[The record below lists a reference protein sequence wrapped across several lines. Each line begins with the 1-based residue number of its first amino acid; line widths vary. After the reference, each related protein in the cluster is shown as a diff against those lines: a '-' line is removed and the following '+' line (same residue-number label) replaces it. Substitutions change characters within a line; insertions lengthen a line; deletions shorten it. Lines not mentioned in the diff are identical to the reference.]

1 MKEFGCEVVYDTH
14 SRFNNPA
21 GTVEP
26 GEIFFVNTE
35 LNTGKWLKSLNDVF
49 SNDKAEGPNVCV
61 CIKVAGAKPGDA
73 LAVKILDI
81 TPENMGYTGFE
92 GNYGL
97 QGLIKFRPWGLATKT
112 VSISDGYV
120 NWSSKLK
127 IPISP
132 MIGTLGTAPAIEEF
146 GNAWGGAHGANMDVQ
161 EVCAGTTIYLPVNV
175 EGALL
180 HVGDVHAIQGDA
192 EICYNGGIEC
202 RSRVKLQVELIHQP
216 PKRPC
221 IRMEDEQFIMTVC
234 CTRSLE
240 EAFYISAGE
249 ILDWMVDEYGFEYEE
264 AYLLMGQVLQARA
277 TQFVNPT
284 RSYICKFPKK
294 YLIASN

>member
-1 MKEFGCEVVYDTH
+1 MKEIGYEKVDSSH
-14 SRFNNPA
+14 SRFNSPA

-26 GEIFFVNTE
+26 GEVFYVNTE
-35 LNTGKWLKSLNDVF
+35 LNTGKWLKGLNDVF
-49 SNDKAEGPNVCV
+49 SNDKVEGPNLSV

-73 LAVKILDI
+73 LAVKILEVV
-81 TPENMGYTGFE
+81 PENMGYTGFD

-97 QGLIKFRPWGLATKT
+97 QGLIKYRPWGLATKT
-112 VSISDGYV
+112 VSITDGHI

-127 IPISP
+127 IPTAP
-132 MIGTLGTAPAIEEF
+132 MVGVLGTAPAGEEF
-146 GNAWGGAHGANMDVQ
+146 RNTWGGVHGGNIDVQ
-161 EVCAGTTIYLPVNV
+161 EICAGATVYLPVFV

-180 HVGDVHAIQGDA
+180 HIGDVHAIQADG

-202 RSRVKLQVELIHQP
+202 RAKVKLQIDIIKQP
-216 PKRPC
+216 PKRSC
-221 IRMEDEQFIMTVC
+221 IRLENEEFIMAIC

-240 EAFYISAGE
+240 EAFYTSAGE
-249 ILDWMVDEYGFEYEE
+249 ILDWMVEGYGFSIEE

-294 YLIASN
+294 YLIP